1 MPTQP
6 PAMRASPGPVPT
18 AVCGMSTTSNMI
30 GQPEPLISVVMPTYR
45 MGAFIGAALGTVV
58 AQTYTH
64 WEVLVVDDRGP
75 EDGTLAIVQDFSD
88 RLGKGRVRLIQH
100 DVNQGV
106 SAARNTGIAQA
117 RGEYVAFLDPDDSWS
132 PDHLSRLWELFRSNK
147 VLDVATGP
155 VEVFQD
161 GPDAPAPWVNAIT
174 EWQIRFFPNT
184 LALHNFIQPSASL
197 VRRSALERVGGFDTD
212 PAIQHIEDYDLWLRL
227 VEQGC
232 KFAFLPLPSSRYRK
246 HPGGAT
252 SDDARMNSLHDHLY
266 RKHLS
271 FFRTA
276 QAALL
281 KSMMGRVELL
291 KQEVAQV
298 NIERHGPLMR
308 SIRAVDDLLRD
319 LVRKLRR

>member
-1 MPTQP
+1 MV
-6 PAMRASPGPVPT
+6 PGRLVLQRSKRDSDRSLKTDPMLSHLPD
-18 AVCGMSTTSNMI
+18 
-30 GQPEPLISVVMPTYR
+30 PLISVVMPAYR
-45 MGAFIGAALGTVV
+45 MGAFIGAALGTVA

-75 EDGTLAIVQDFSD
+75 EDGTLAIVQDFAD
-88 RLGKGRVRLIQH
+88 RLGKDRVRLIQH
-100 DVNQGV
+100 AVNQGV
-106 SAARNTGIAQA
+106 SAARNTGITQA

-132 PDHLSRLWELFRSNK
+132 PDHLSRLWRLFQENPA
-147 VLDVATGP
+147 LDVATGP

-161 GPDAPAPWVNAIT
+161 GPDAQAPWVNAIT
-174 EWQIRFFPNT
+174 EWQVRFFPNT

-227 VEQGC
+227 VEQRSS
-232 KFAFLPLPSSRYRK
+232 FAFLPTPSSRYRK
-246 HPGGAT
+246 HAGGAT
-252 SDDARMNSLHDHLY
+252 SDEARMNRLHDHLY
-266 RKHLS
+266 AKHVS

-276 QAALL
+276 QATLL

-308 SIRAVDDLLRD
+308 VIRAVDDLLRG
-319 LVRKLRR
+319 LVRLLRR

>member
-1 MPTQP
+1 MNI
-6 PAMRASPGPVPT
+6 SPLVSQL
-18 AVCGMSTTSNMI
+18 AD
-30 GQPEPLISVVMPTYR
+30 PLISVVMPAYR
-45 MGAFIGAALGTVV
+45 MGAFIGAALETV
-58 AQTYTH
+58 ASQTYAN

-75 EDGTLAIVQDFSD
+75 EDGTLAIVQDFAD

-100 DVNQGV
+100 AMNQGV

-132 PDHLSRLWELFRSNK
+132 PDHLSRLWRLFQVNPA
-147 VLDVATGP
+147 LDVATGP
-155 VEVFQD
+155 VQVFQD

-232 KFAFLPLPSSRYRK
+232 TFAFLPTPSSRYRK

-252 SDDARMNSLHDHLY
+252 SDVVRMNRLHDHLY
-266 RKHLS
+266 RKHVS

-276 QAALL
+276 HAALL
-281 KSMMGRVELL
+281 KSLLGRVELL
-291 KQEVAQV
+291 KQEVGQMS
-298 NIERHGPLMR
+298 IERHGPLMR
-308 SIRAVDDLLRD
+308 SIRAVDDLLRS
-319 LVRKLRR
+319 LVRVLRRRS